1 MYYKTAL
8 ILQGQQEGASNT
20 GVPEAHYIARVQIEV
35 LTKLKVFPS
44 GRCYSVCRI
53 SVVVGDLLVE

>member
-1 MYYKTAL
+1 MMYYKTAL

-44 GRCYSVCRI
+44 GRCYFCM
-53 SVVVGDLLVE
+53 